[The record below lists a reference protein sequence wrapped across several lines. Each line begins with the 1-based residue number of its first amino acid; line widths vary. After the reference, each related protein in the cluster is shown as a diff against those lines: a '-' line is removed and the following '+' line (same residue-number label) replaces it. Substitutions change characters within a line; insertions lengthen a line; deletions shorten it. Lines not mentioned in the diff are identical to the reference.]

1 MKKIALTLALSLVPL
16 AGASAKYK
24 EQTVSGGGSIAGTVL
39 FSGDVPKVDM
49 VAIAKDNE
57 VCGDGNIAP
66 NPITVGSNGALQNVV
81 VFLDKVKAGKPWPKN
96 DYAVNQLKCT
106 FEPYLQVVPKG
117 VELTIKNSDPV
128 LHNVHPFEHIKKSR
142 RTMFNLA
149 QPKLGQVNK
158 KVIKTRRGQVVEL
171 ACDAHAWMSGWLYVL
186 EHPYFAVVGEDGS
199 FKIEN
204 VPPGSYT
211 LKAWHPV
218 LQFQEQK
225 IEVKADGS
233 ATASFKFAASN

>member
-1 MKKIALTLALSLVPL
+1 MKRLALTLALSLVPL

-24 EQTVSGGGSIAGTVL
+24 AQPVTDGGSISGSVQ
-39 FSGDVPKVDM
+39 FSGDVPKVPL

-57 VCGDGNIAP
+57 VCGDGEIAP
-66 NPITVGSNGALQNVV
+66 NRVSVGDGGALQNVV
-81 VFLDKVKAGKPWPKN
+81 VFLHKVKAGKPWPKN
-96 DYAVNQLKCT
+96 DYAVNQLKCA

-128 LHNVHPFEHIKKSR
+128 LHNVHPFEHVKKSR
-142 RTMFNLA
+142 RTLFNLA
-149 QPKLGQVNK
+149 QPKLGQVNR

-171 ACDAHAWMSGWLYVL
+171 ACDAHPWMAGWLYVL
-186 EHPYFAVVGEDGS
+186 EHPYFAVVGTDGS
-199 FKIEN
+199 FKIED

-225 IEVKADGS
+225 IDVKAGGS
-233 ATASFKFAASN
+233 VNASFQFAAIN